1 MSSSPPS
8 TLLSSISASVCYL
21 AYFIL
26 DKTILLSDTLAA
38 KDEEMRKLTFTI
50 KFQSTLQDKI
60 TAVCILILFYFFD
73 DFDFYFYLSLYF
85 YFYLHTNFF
94 LVTTIHPRSGAR
106 TREGEGQ
113 GVAVQELLLYCSKA
127 PRGTQRL

>member
-1 MSSSPPS
+1 MLEELRRQYNDERGTSLSSPSSPLS
-8 TLLSSISASVCYL
+8 TLLPSISASVCYL

-73 DFDFYFYLSLYF
+73 IDIDFDFDFDFDFYLSLYF
-85 YFYLHTNFF
+85 YFYFHTNFF
-94 LVTTIHPRSGAR
+94 FSYNNTLTKW
-106 TREGEGQ
+106 
-113 GVAVQELLLYCSKA
+113 SKN
-127 PRGTQRL
+127 